1 VLEVLAE
8 HKLYLYPEKYEFQ
21 KEQIEYLGLI
31 VSENEILIDSIKV
44 AKVWEWP
51 IPESWTDIQAFLGFI
66 NFYRHFIQDFS
77 AMAQPLFNLTC
88 SNQV

>member
-44 AKVWEWP
+44 AKV
-51 IPESWTDIQAFLGFI
+51 
-66 NFYRHFIQDFS
+66 
-77 AMAQPLFNLTC
+77 
-88 SNQV
+88 